1 MQGYFDEAVL
11 KQVTPAYTD
20 SPDEYVELD
29 AFDQFMPRNGL
40 RRPGEREIDAHD
52 RVITHKREF
61 AEARNAP
68 ADAETGTTRLCIET
82 DDWKYSTQQCYLS
95 IKNTSNE
102 PARCTI
108 TRREVRE
115 SDLLPTDLQ
124 ASNDLFHAIFSEID
138 GSSVS
143 QSERKRL
150 QVLCQSEFTYGEI
163 EFEHMIALLQLCA
176 PKAGDVFW
184 DLGSGAGKCLIAA
197 ALLCPQLG
205 SINGVEYLPGLFNLS
220 QEMLAKA
227 STLGVRPV
235 NVVLGDML
243 KVDWSNADLIF
254 TSSICF
260 PQELIEG
267 MLVCARQL
275 KKGARLI
282 TLRSLPPNDV
292 FIQLHALKVKMTW
305 GKTGLYVLEKVL

>member
-1 MQGYFDEAVL
+1 VL

-20 SPDEYVELD
+20 PADDYVELD
-29 AFDQFMPRNGL
+29 AFDQFLPRSGL

-52 RVITHKREF
+52 RVITHKRDS
-61 AEARNAP
+61 AEAKSTHP
-68 ADAETGTTRLCIET
+68 ESQTSTTRLCIET
-82 DDWKYSTQQCYLS
+82 DDWKYSTQQCYLALKNLSSGPIPCS
-95 IKNTSNE
+95 IS
-102 PARCTI
+102 
-108 TRREVRE
+108 RREVLDA
-115 SDLLPTDLQ
+115 DLLPADLQ
-124 ASNDLFHAIFSEID
+124 ARSRQFHGVFSDID

-176 PKAGDVFW
+176 PKPGDVFW
-184 DLGSGAGKCLIAA
+184 DLGSGAGKCLVAA

-205 SINGVEYLPGLFNLS
+205 SVNGVEYLPGLHSLS
-220 QEMLAKA
+220 QEVFAKA
-227 STLGVRPV
+227 CTMGIRPIHA
-235 NVVLGDML
+235 VLGDML
-243 KVDWSNADLIF
+243 QVDWSDADLIF

-267 MLVCARQL
+267 MLNCAKRL
-275 KKGARLI
+275 KRGAKLI

-292 FIQLHALKVKMTW
+292 FTQLHALKVKMTW
-305 GKTGLYVLEKVL
+305 GKTGLYILEKTI